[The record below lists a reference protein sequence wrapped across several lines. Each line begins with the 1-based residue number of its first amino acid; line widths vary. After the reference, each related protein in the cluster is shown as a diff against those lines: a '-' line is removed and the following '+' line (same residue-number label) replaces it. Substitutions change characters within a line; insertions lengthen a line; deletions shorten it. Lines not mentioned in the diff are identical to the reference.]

1 MGSFA
6 TAAMWLARPSVRLAV
21 ESDLTAA
28 TALLV
33 TVLLSWVASRE
44 DCGVEAWGGGCC
56 GGC

>member
-44 DCGVEAWGGGCC
+44 GWAWLWAAGCC
-56 GGC
+56 